1 MTPGRFITF
10 EGIDGSGKST
20 QADLLVASLHDSGQS
35 VLRTREPG
43 GTPLGEAI
51 REVLLAPG
59 REITPLSEVYLFA
72 AARAQLVREVIAPAL
87 ETGSWVV
94 CDRFLDS
101 SLAYQGGGRGLGIEQ
116 VAAINAEA
124 VGKTVPDL
132 TVLLD
137 ISPERAAARRE
148 GDDDRIEAEGMTLQE
163 RVATAY
169 REVAAGSPDRVS
181 PLDADRAAEV
191 IHADVVG
198 LVAAWR

>member
-20 QADLLVASLHDSGQS
+20 QADLLVASLHDTGQS

-59 REITPLSEVYLFA
+59 REITPLGEVYLFA

-198 LVAAWR
+198 LVARWR